1 VTVADAVLSPEPRV
15 GEVDSGDRRRGR
27 RLNLATLL
35 LAVGSLW
42 LVWIGTGALARSSG
56 VGTGLAAG
64 RAQLVAPMMVALTAV
79 IAVCERRWP
88 AERRAL
94 LAPGH
99 VHDAAFFVLHVA
111 AFVPFMTVLGVAFA
125 DLLRTHA
132 GWMEAPGTSSV
143 PRWLLVVVTLVLMDG
158 ANWLAHRAEHR
169 FAPLWRVHALHH
181 SQEELSVLTS
191 FRAHPLSH
199 IPGFFLATV
208 PVVALMGSRGMAPL
222 LITAY
227 VCLGTLPHAN
237 VPWSFG
243 PLGRV
248 VVSPAYHRL
257 HHSVDG
263 PDGLN
268 LGIVLT
274 VWDVL
279 AGRARFPVGH
289 APACRT
295 GLADR
300 SVRIEQEPGGR
311 RHPAILLSQL
321 AGPFV
326 DRVDGGRIRQVNRD
340 RWAGRRPGIRR
351 RRPRRAAW
359 VGSCDHGPTH
369 ASPREGVHAVRS
381 ATDRTGRE
389 QR

>member
-1 VTVADAVLSPEPRV
+1 MTVVDTVLARGPSPRV
-15 GEVDSGDRRRGR
+15 GAVTTGDRRGAR
-27 RLNLATLL
+27 RLNVSTLL
-35 LAVGSLW
+35 LAVGSMW
-42 LVWIGTGALARSSG
+42 LVWVGIGTLARTGG

-64 RAQLVAPMMVALTAV
+64 RAQLVAPMIVALTAV

-88 AERRAL
+88 AERRELFAR
-94 LAPGH
+94 GH
-99 VHDAAFFVLHVA
+99 CQDAAFFVLHVA
-111 AFVPFMTVLGVAFA
+111 AFVPFMTLLGVAFA
-125 DLLRTHA
+125 ELLRNHA
-132 GWMEAPGTSSV
+132 GWIEAPGTSWC
-143 PRWLLVVVTLVLMDG
+143 PRWLLLVVTLVLMDG
-158 ANWLAHRAEHR
+158 ANWLAHWAEHR
-169 FAPLWRVHALHH
+169 IAPLWRVHALHH

-199 IPGFFLATV
+199 LPGFFLATV
-208 PVVALMGSRGMAPL
+208 PVVALMGSRGMAPF

-227 VCLGTLPHAN
+227 ICLGTLPHAN

-263 PDGLN
+263 PGGLN

-274 VWDVL
+274 VWDML
-279 AGRARFPVGH
+279 AGRAQFPVRA

-300 SVRIEQEPGGR
+300 SVRVEQEAPGR
-311 RHPAILLSQL
+311 WHPEVLVSQL

-326 DRVDGGRIRQVNRD
+326 DRVDVGAHP
-340 RWAGRRPGIRR
+340 AG
-351 RRPRRAAW
+351 
-359 VGSCDHGPTH
+359 
-369 ASPREGVHAVRS
+369 
-381 ATDRTGRE
+381 
-389 QR
+389 